1 MNIYGF
7 MPVRIGSKAIPKKNI
22 KDWNNKPLLLWVCE
36 SFSKCKKLNSFFIA
50 SDSQDINTVL
60 TNNGIEQKNI
70 YQREHQNAQD
80 KSTSESVLLEFLNNK
95 SKQIKDEDVIVFCQ
109 ATSPYITPMH
119 LDKAIKQFLYT
130 KVDSLLSVTPFNRF
144 IWNQNQQSINYDFT
158 NRPRRQDMESF
169 YLENGAIYISK
180 VKNIKTSKNRISGSI
195 GFYIM
200 KDWESFEIDE
210 LADWISSEKIY
221 QVNNL
226 DKPNT
231 KKQPKLFISDIDG
244 TLTDGGMYYNQKGE
258 EVKKFNTRDGMGFEL
273 LRNNKILT
281 GLITSE
287 NSDINKARAKKLNVD
302 FLIQGQKNSGKLKAL
317 NKICSKV
324 NIDLSEV
331 AYIGDDINCYETLS
345 SVGYKACPSD
355 ASKKIQNII
364 DIQIMK
370 EKGGAGC
377 VREFIDKLLDE
388 K

>member
-7 MPVRIGSKAIPKKNI
+7 KPVRIGSKAIPKKNI

-36 SFSKCKKLNSFFIA
+36 SFSKCNKLNSFFIA

-119 LDKAIKQFLYT
+119 LDKAITQFLYT

-200 KDWESFEIDE
+200 KHWESFEIDE
-210 LADWISSEKIY
+210 LADWTSSEKIY
-221 QVNNL
+221 QANNSEN
-226 DKPNT
+226 PNT
-231 KKQPKLFISDIDG
+231 KNQPKLFISDIDG

-287 NSDINKARAKKLNVD
+287 NSNINKSRAKKLNID
-302 FLIQGQKNSGKLKAL
+302 FLIQGEKNAGKLKAL
-317 NKICSKV
+317 NKICLKL
-324 NIDLSEV
+324 NIDFSEV
-331 AYIGDDINCYETLS
+331 AYIGDDINCYEILS
-345 SVGYKACPSD
+345 SVGHKACPSD
-355 ASKKIQNII
+355 ASQKIQNII
-364 DIQIMK
+364 GIQIMK